1 MMLLRRT
8 VGLWPLVVTVQLQYR
23 NCAITASTPS
33 LRTQSEGKVG
43 GRCKGISGD
52 ICPLAFLC
60 EFGRLTLA
68 PYARELPWVGN
79 SRFNS
84 ACSSRRA
91 GGNMEGGN
99 GQGSGLYMHSQRE
112 TGETRLE
119 RGLNPPAFVHAQLP
133 VYKQTRVRGLT
144 PLGVRTRLSFVFF
157 SASFLNRALKES

>member
-1 MMLLRRT
+1 MMLLRST
-8 VGLWPLVVTVQLQYR
+8 VGLWILVVTVQLQCR

-68 PYARELPWVGN
+68 PYVRELPWVGK

-84 ACSSRRA
+84 ACSARRA
-91 GGNMEGGN
+91 GGNIECGN

-112 TGETRLE
+112 TGETRVE
-119 RGLNPPAFVHAQLP
+119 RGLNPPAFLHAQLP
-133 VYKQTRVRGLT
+133 VYTQTRVRGLT
-144 PLGVRTRLSFVFF
+144 QLGVCTRSSIAFF
-157 SASFLNRALKES
+157 SATFLN